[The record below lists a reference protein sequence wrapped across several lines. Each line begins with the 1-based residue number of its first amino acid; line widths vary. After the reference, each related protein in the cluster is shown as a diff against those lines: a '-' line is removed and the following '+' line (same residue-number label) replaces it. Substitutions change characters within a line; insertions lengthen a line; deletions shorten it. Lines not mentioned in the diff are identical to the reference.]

1 VRKSIISS
9 LLAVSLGCLATV
21 ATRGQVPAPPEG
33 SSGAAAPLA
42 ASTVAAAQ
50 AKLSLALMG
59 KLAAADKTKP
69 ASEIITISP
78 ASLASVF
85 TLLDWGSDR
94 AMRGAMAEALG
105 FGSSV
110 PTPAVFAALRAS
122 REAWDKDNSGM
133 IHAADKI
140 ILDPS
145 VELYPIVRRGLE
157 SLGAQVAI
165 DDLSKADAIA
175 RVNDWVKTVTQGMI
189 PQILDGPLDKPAF
202 VALNALHF
210 KGRWQARFDPAQT
223 KPAPFTGLDGKG
235 TEVAMM
241 HLPEGRYAFR
251 TEGDHVGIEL
261 PFSGDRFS
269 LVVVTT
275 KDKPAKL
282 AEFEK
287 AAGWL
292 AGEGFAERTGDL
304 ALPRMSLAGNEEL
317 LPALDEMGLAKARQS
332 PTAFGG
338 FAPGASL
345 ARIVQRAALELNEEG
360 AEAAAATAVV
370 TTRGFPDEPKVH
382 MTVDKPFIYALR
394 DRQTGLVVIAGYVG
408 RAPQGKAS

>member
-9 LLAVSLGCLATV
+9 FLAVSLGCLATA
-21 ATRGQVPAPPEG
+21 ATHGQSPALPEG
-33 SSGAAAPLA
+33 SSVAAAPLA
-42 ASTVAAAQ
+42 AATVAAAQ
-50 AKLSLALMG
+50 AKLALALMG
-59 KLAAADKTKP
+59 KLAADKTRP
-69 ASEIITISP
+69 ASETITVSP
-78 ASLASVF
+78 ASLASAF
-85 TLLDWGSDR
+85 TLLDWGADR

-110 PTPAVFAALRAS
+110 PAPFAALRAA
-122 REAWDKDNSGM
+122 REAWDKDSSGM

-140 ILDPS
+140 VLDPS
-145 VELYPIVRRGLE
+145 VELYPIVRRGLD
-157 SLGAQVAI
+157 SLGEKVSF

-175 RVNDWVKTVTQGMI
+175 RINEWVKATTQGMI
-189 PQILDGPLDKPAF
+189 PQILDAPLDKPAF

-210 KGRWQARFDPAQT
+210 KGRWQTRFDPEQT
-223 KPAPFTGLDGKG
+223 KPAPFMGLDGKG

-275 KDKPAKL
+275 KDKPGKL

-287 AAGWL
+287 VAAWL
-292 AGEGFAERTGDL
+292 AGDGFAVRTGDL

-317 LPALDEMGLAKARQS
+317 LPALDAMGLAKARRS

-338 FAPGASL
+338 FAAGASL

>member
-9 LLAVSLGCLATV
+9 LLVVSLGCLGMV
-21 ATRGQVPAPPEG
+21 ATRAQAPALPEG
-33 SSGAAAPLA
+33 GSAAAAPLA
-42 ASTVAAAQ
+42 ASAVAAAQ
-50 AKLSLALMG
+50 AKLTLALME
-59 KLAAADKTKP
+59 KLAADKRRP
-69 ASEIITISP
+69 ASETITVSP
-78 ASLASVF
+78 ASLASAF
-85 TLLDWGSDR
+85 TLLDWGADR

-110 PTPAVFAALRAS
+110 PAPAVFAALHAS

-157 SLGAQVAI
+157 SLGAQVSI

-175 RVNDWVKTVTQGMI
+175 RVNDWVKTVTQGLI
-189 PQILDGPLDKPAF
+189 PQILEGPLDKPAF

-210 KGRWQARFDPAQT
+210 KGRWQTRFDPEQT
-223 KPAPFTGLDGKG
+223 KPAPFTSLDGKA

-251 TEGDHVGIEL
+251 TDGDHVGIEL

-275 KDKPAKL
+275 KDKPGKL

-287 AAGWL
+287 VAGWL
-292 AGEGFAERTGDL
+292 AGEGFADRTGDL

-317 LPALDEMGLAKARQS
+317 LPALDAMGLAKARHS

-338 FAPGASL
+338 FAPGANL

-370 TTRGFPDEPKVH
+370 TTRGFPDETKVH

-394 DRQTGLVVIAGYVG
+394 DRQSGLVVIAGYVG